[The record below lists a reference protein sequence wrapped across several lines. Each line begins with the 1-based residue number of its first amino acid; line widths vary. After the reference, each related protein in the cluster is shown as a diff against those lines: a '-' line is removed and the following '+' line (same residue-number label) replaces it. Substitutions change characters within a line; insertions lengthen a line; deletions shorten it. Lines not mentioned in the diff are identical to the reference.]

1 MEQAPVVPSPA
12 MKILAV
18 SGSLRAAS
26 PNTALLRA
34 AALLAPAGVE
44 IDLYTGLGG
53 LPHFNPDL
61 EDAEPPAVTELRA
74 RVREAGGLLFAVPEY
89 AHGVPGALKNLLD
102 WLVGGEEFIYK
113 PIALLNASPR
123 ATHAQASLRET
134 VRTMSGNLVENAS
147 IAVPLLGK
155 ALDPAAIAA
164 DPELSV
170 LLRGALAELVRAI
183 ESLPR
188 LDLG

>member
-1 MEQAPVVPSPA
+1 
-12 MKILAV
+12 MKILAI

-26 PNTALLRA
+26 TNTALLRA

-44 IDLYTGLGG
+44 IDLYKGLGE

-61 EDAEPPAVTELRA
+61 EEAEPPTVTDLRV

-113 PIALLNASPR
+113 PVALLNAAPR
-123 ATHAQASLRET
+123 ASHAQASLRET
-134 VRTMSGNLVENAS
+134 IRTMSGNIVEEAS
-147 IAVPLLGK
+147 IAVPLL
-155 ALDPAAIAA
+155 ARNPDAAAIAA

-170 LLRGALAELVRAI
+170 PLRAAIAELARAI
-183 ESLPR
+183 ASLPR

>member
-1 MEQAPVVPSPA
+1 
-12 MKILAV
+12 MKILAI

-26 PNTALLRA
+26 TNTALLRA
-34 AALLAPAGVE
+34 AALLAPEEVE
-44 IDLYTGLGG
+44 IDLYMGLGG

-113 PIALLNASPR
+113 PVALLNASPR

-134 VRTMSGNLVENAS
+134 ITTMSGPLVEEAS
-147 IAVPLLGK
+147 IAVPLL
-155 ALDPAAIAA
+155 ARNPDAAAIAA
-164 DPELSV
+164 DLGVAPA
-170 LLRGALAELVRAI
+170 LREALAAFARI
-183 ESLPR
+183 I
-188 LDLG
+188 

>member
-1 MEQAPVVPSPA
+1 
-12 MKILAV
+12 MKILAI

-26 PNTALLRA
+26 TNTALLRA
-34 AALLAPAGVE
+34 AALLAPEGVE
-44 IDLYTGLGG
+44 IDLYRFLGD

-61 EDAEPPAVTELRA
+61 EDAEPPAVTELRV

-113 PIALLNASPR
+113 PVALLNASPR

-134 VRTMSGNLVENAS
+134 IRTMSGQIVEEAS
-147 IAVPLLGK
+147 IAVPLLGRP
-155 ALDPAAIAA
+155 LDPEAIAA
-164 DPELSV
+164 DPEFAGPIREAIAPV
-170 LLRGALAELVRAI
+170 VRAF
-183 ESLPR
+183 ESWPCLN
-188 LDLG
+188 LG

>member
-1 MEQAPVVPSPA
+1 
-12 MKILAV
+12 MKILAI

-26 PNTALLRA
+26 TNSALLRG

-44 IDLYTGLGG
+44 IDLYQGLGG

-61 EDAEPPAVTELRA
+61 EDAEPPAVTDLRA
-74 RVREAGGLLFAVPEY
+74 RVRESGGLLFAVPEY

-102 WLVGGEEFIYK
+102 WLVGGEEFIDK
-113 PIALLNASPR
+113 PVALFNASPR

-134 VRTMSGNLVENAS
+134 IRTMSGHIVEEAS
-147 IAVPLLGK
+147 IPVPLLGK
-155 ALDPAAIAA
+155 VLDPEAIAA

-170 LLRGALAELVRAI
+170 MLRGALAAFARAI

>member
-1 MEQAPVVPSPA
+1 
-12 MKILAV
+12 MKILAI

-26 PNTALLRA
+26 TNTALLRA

-44 IDLYTGLGG
+44 INLFQGLGD

-61 EDAEPPAVTELRA
+61 EDAEPPAVTNLRV
-74 RVREAGGLLFAVPEY
+74 RLREAGGLLFAVPEY

-102 WLVGGEEFIYK
+102 WLVSAEEFIYK
-113 PIALLNASPR
+113 PVALLNASPR

-134 VRTMSGNLVENAS
+134 IQTMSGRIVEEAS
-147 IAVPLLGK
+147 IAVPLLGRP
-155 ALDPAAIAA
+155 LDPAAIAA
-164 DPELSV
+164 DPELSL
-170 LLRGALAELVRAI
+170 LLREAVAAFARAI
-183 ESLPR
+183 EALPR

>member
-1 MEQAPVVPSPA
+1 
-12 MKILAV
+12 MKILAI

-26 PNTALLRA
+26 TNTALLRA

-44 IDLYTGLGG
+44 IDLYKGLGG

-61 EDAEPPAVTELRA
+61 EEAEPPAVTDLRV
-74 RVREAGGLLFAVPEY
+74 RVREASGLLFAVPEY

-113 PIALLNASPR
+113 PIALWNASPR

-134 VRTMSGNLVENAS
+134 IRTMSGSIVEEAS
-147 IAVPLLGK
+147 VAVPLLSRSP
-155 ALDPAAIAA
+155 DPEAIAA
-164 DPELSV
+164 DPELSALV
-170 LLRGALAELVRAI
+170 RTALAAFEQAVEPGR
-183 ESLPR
+183 R
-188 LDLG
+188 

>member
-1 MEQAPVVPSPA
+1 
-12 MKILAV
+12 MKILAI

-26 PNTALLRA
+26 SNSALLRA
-34 AALLAPAGVE
+34 AALLAPADVE
-44 IDLYTGLGG
+44 IDLYKGLGG

-61 EDAEPPAVTELRA
+61 EGAEPPAVTDLRA
-74 RVREAGGLLFAVPEY
+74 RVRESGGLLFAVPEY

-113 PIALLNASPR
+113 PIALFNASPR

-134 VRTMSGNLVENAS
+134 IRTMSGRIVEEAS
-147 IAVPLLGK
+147 IPVPLLGK
-155 ALDPAAIAA
+155 VLAPHAIAA
-164 DPELSV
+164 DPELSG
-170 LLRGALAELVRAI
+170 LIREAIAAFVRAI

>member
-1 MEQAPVVPSPA
+1 
-12 MKILAV
+12 MKILAI

-26 PNTALLRA
+26 TNSALLRA

-44 IDLYTGLGG
+44 IDLYQGLGG

-61 EDAEPPAVTELRA
+61 EDAEPPAVTDLRA
-74 RVREAGGLLFAVPEY
+74 RVRESGGLLFAVPEY

-102 WLVGGEEFIYK
+102 WLVGGEEFIDK
-113 PIALLNASPR
+113 PVALFNASPR

-134 VRTMSGNLVENAS
+134 IRTMSGHIVEEAS
-147 IAVPLLGK
+147 IPVPLLGK
-155 ALDPAAIAA
+155 VLDPEAIAA

-170 LLRGALAELVRAI
+170 MLRGALAAFARAI

>member
-1 MEQAPVVPSPA
+1 
-12 MKILAV
+12 MKILAI

-26 PNTALLRA
+26 TNTALLRA

-44 IDLYTGLGG
+44 IDLYRGLGG

-61 EDAEPPAVTELRA
+61 EEAEPPAVTDLRV

-113 PIALLNASPR
+113 PVALWNASPR
-123 ATHAQASLRET
+123 ASHAQASLRET
-134 VRTMSGNLVENAS
+134 IRTMSGSIVEEAS
-147 IAVPLLGK
+147 VAVPLLSRSP
-155 ALDPAAIAA
+155 DPEAIAA
-164 DPELSV
+164 DPELSALV
-170 LLRGALAELVRAI
+170 RTALAAFARAV
-183 ESLPR
+183 ER
-188 LDLG
+188 T

>member
-1 MEQAPVVPSPA
+1 
-12 MKILAV
+12 MKILAI

-26 PNTALLRA
+26 TNTALLRA

-44 IDLYTGLGG
+44 IDLYRGLGG

-61 EDAEPPAVTELRA
+61 EDAEPPAVTGLRA

-113 PIALLNASPR
+113 PIALFNASPR

-134 VRTMSGNLVENAS
+134 IRTMSGSIVEEAS
-147 IAVPLLGK
+147 IPVPLLGK
-155 ALDPAAIAA
+155 AADPRAIAA
-164 DPELSV
+164 DPELSILIREAV
-170 LLRGALAELVRAI
+170 SVFARAI

-188 LDLG
+188 PDLG

>member
-1 MEQAPVVPSPA
+1 
-12 MKILAV
+12 MKILAI

-26 PNTALLRA
+26 TNTALLRA

-44 IDLYTGLGG
+44 IDLYMGLGG

-134 VRTMSGNLVENAS
+134 IRTMSGNIVENAS

-155 ALDPAAIAA
+155 TPGPAAIAA
-164 DPELSV
+164 DPEFAGPI
-170 LLRGALAELVRAI
+170 REAIATFARAI
-183 ESLPR
+183 ESLPG
-188 LDLG
+188 LNLG

>member
-1 MEQAPVVPSPA
+1 
-12 MKILAV
+12 MKILAI

-26 PNTALLRA
+26 TNSALLRA

-44 IDLYTGLGG
+44 IELYKDLGG

-61 EDAEPPAVTELRA
+61 EDAEPPAVTGLRA

-102 WLVGGEEFIYK
+102 WLVGGEEFIDK
-113 PIALLNASPR
+113 PVALFNASPR

-134 VRTMSGNLVENAS
+134 IRTMSGHIVEEAS
-147 IAVPLLGK
+147 IPVPLLGK
-155 ALDPAAIAA
+155 VLDPEAIAA

-170 LLRGALAELVRAI
+170 MLRGALAAFARAI